1 MHEDEAKNLIEMQDG
16 QCPDPSGFGLMEA
29 CQASN
34 VVYTLRLDCQT
45 LD

>member
-29 CQASN
+29 C
-34 VVYTLRLDCQT
+34 
-45 LD
+45 